1 MNPTQDTERVMLAT
15 PPNASLTEQVEAG
28 EKVAEL
34 LEHPGFKILANV
46 IETHREA
53 LLSFRILRKPD
64 AEASSYADAIGHA
77 RGLDEFVPLARGIVQ
92 NGAFAAQT
100 LREREDS

>member
-1 MNPTQDTERVMLAT
+1 MNPTQDAERVMLAT

-34 LEHPGFKILANV
+34 LEHPGFQYVAAV
-46 IETHREA
+46 IAAHREA
-53 LLSFRILRKPD
+53 ILSFRILRKPD
-64 AEASSYADAIGHA
+64 ADASSYADAIGHA

-92 NGAFAAQT
+92 NGTFAAQT
-100 LREREDS
+100 LRQKEDS